1 LAEDELMSNSEKV
14 KCKAF
19 DVKVHE
25 VLGDAF
31 KPEDFKEDPNMSD
44 IDPPMYE
51 AYQDDDNSNY
61 TPVSDIDE
69 ADPNTFDHY
78 MGTKVELSIGD
89 QVMTGKV

>member
-1 LAEDELMSNSEKV
+1 
-14 KCKAF
+14 
-19 DVKVHE
+19 
-25 VLGDAF
+25 
-31 KPEDFKEDPNMSD
+31 
-44 IDPPMYE
+44 MYE